1 MPDRRS
7 KILLLVPTAAAVVAL
22 AACETPEE
30 MRGAKSLIQVAQP
43 VTPEQAAKMAID
55 PYDTDLRYRG
65 TMLLANS
72 WFGGEPVYVELYA
85 DHLDDED
92 ANVRVAAV
100 RAIDIHGSP
109 DHVPRVVELLSDAD
123 DRVRLEAARTLQRL
137 HNPVAVGPLIE
148 HVREPEPTRGVF
160 DGETDARVR
169 AESAHAL
176 GQYADPR
183 VLQPLIAALDDRNLA
198 VNTAALHALR
208 TLTGEDH
215 GFDRRAWLR
224 WFNQTSSPFSGRT
237 AYIYPA
243 FHRDRTLIEFLP
255 FVPPPPN
262 EPESTPVGMR
272 PVEAR

>member
-1 MPDRRS
+1 MPDRRT
-7 KILLLVPTAAAVVAL
+7 KILLLVPTAAAVVAI
-22 AACETPEE
+22 ASCETPEE

-100 RAIDIHGSP
+100 RAIGIHGSP
-109 DHVPRVVELLSDAD
+109 DHVPRVVELLSDPD

-137 HNPVAVGPLIE
+137 HNPVAVGPLIDRI
-148 HVREPEPTRGVF
+148 REPEPPRIL

-272 PVEAR
+272 PIEPR

>member
-1 MPDRRS
+1 MADRCA
-7 KILLLVPTAAAVVAL
+7 KILRVVSSVAAVLVL
-22 AACETPEE
+22 ASCETPEE
-30 MRGAKSLIQVAQP
+30 LRGAKSLLQVAQP
-43 VTPEQAAKMAID
+43 ITPEQAATMAID
-55 PYDTDLRYRG
+55 PYDTDNRYRG

-72 WFGGEPVYVELYA
+72 WFGGEAIYVELYA

-100 RAIDIHGSP
+100 RAIGIHGSP
-109 DHVPRVVELLSDAD
+109 DHVPRVVALLSDPD

-137 HNPVAVGPLIE
+137 HNPVAIGPLIE
-148 HVREPEPTRGVF
+148 HTREPEPSRGVF

-176 GQYADPR
+176 GQYADLR

-198 VNTAALHALR
+198 VNIAALHSLR
-208 TLTGEDH
+208 TLTGEDY

-224 WFNQTSSPFSGRT
+224 WFDRTSSPFAGRT
-237 AYIYPA
+237 AYTYPA
-243 FHRDRTLIEFLP
+243 FRRKRTLVEFLP

-272 PVEAR
+272 PVDAR